1 MAIFEIDR
9 GKAKRIRLSEF
20 KRERDLQRLVEE
32 NIEEIFNCRLI
43 ATEFSTGNIHSGRID
58 TLAISE
64 DSNPVII
71 EYKKVAS
78 SDLINQSLYYLHW
91 IKDHK
96 GDFQIAANLALQKQ
110 VDVDWSDIRVIC
122 LAPEYRKYDLHAVQ
136 VMGANIELWQYKLY
150 ENGILNI
157 EEVYRRTSSNSNT
170 HRETVDPS
178 EKESVMLATSKK
190 AASIK
195 KTVTYTLEKHYLGLG
210 KMQLELFNMVRDY
223 IISIDGSIEE
233 TPKKFYIAYKTSQNF
248 VCLEARKKKL
258 YLYLKLNPDE
268 VEPMPRQGRDVRRIG
283 HFGTGDF
290 ELSLKDIDDFEAT
303 KHYIN
308 EAYKNIGG

>member
-1 MAIFEIDR
+1 MAIFEIDN
-9 GKAKRIRLSEF
+9 GKAKRVRLSEF
-20 KRERDLQRLVEE
+20 KIEKDLQRLVEE
-32 NIEEIFNCRLI
+32 NLETIFNCRFI

-64 DSNPVII
+64 DLNPVII

-96 GDFQIAANLALQKQ
+96 GDFQIAANKTFSKE

-122 LAPEYRKYDLHAVQ
+122 LAPEYKKYDLHAVQ
-136 VMGANIELWQYKLY
+136 VMGANIELWQYKIY

-157 EEVYRRTSSNSNT
+157 EEVYRRTTTSSHQDLEDFNGKN
-170 HRETVDPS
+170 P
-178 EKESVMLATSKK
+178 VMVEAGKK
-190 AASIK
+190 AALTR
-195 KTVTYTLEKHYLGLG
+195 KTATYTMDEHYENLEGTILGL
-210 KMQLELFNMVRDY
+210 FNNVRDY
-223 IISIDGSIEE
+223 IISLDSSIEE
-233 TPKKFYIAYKTSQNF
+233 TPKKHYVAYKTSQNF
-248 VCLEARKKKL
+248 VCLQTYKKKL
-258 YLYLKLNPDE
+258 TLYLKLNPDE
-268 VEPMPRQGRDVRRIG
+268 VNPIPKQARDVRNIG

-290 ELSLKDIDDFEAT
+290 ELTIKDLTDFEET
-303 KHYIN
+303 KQLIN